1 MKTFTKLNNEINT
14 ICELF
19 NLGELLSYKTK
30 NHSLEGFKIANFE
43 TNLGKYEYI
52 YRN

>member
-1 MKTFTKLNNEINT
+1 MKTLTKLNNEINT

-19 NLGELLSYKTK
+19 NLGELLRYKIK